1 MTKQEYNW
9 YHTEREDALGH
20 KIRVGD
26 LVALHWWDSRVKV
39 GKVVRICKEVIKIEP
54 LEHNYWVVQRH
65 PHRVIKLKEDAIP
78 DD

>member
-9 YHTEREDALGH
+9 YHTEREDALSH

-26 LVALHWWDSRVKV
+26 LVAFHRWDSRVTV

-54 LEHNYWVVQRH
+54 LNYKHWTVQRH
-65 PHRVIKLKEDAIP
+65 PYRVIKLKEDAIP